1 MFLSSSTV
9 CSILTKIYS
18 NQETMAKLNSVTY
31 TSELLMSLS
40 VLFCVLL
47 LANCVS
53 SAPTAML
60 HSLEERSL
68 GPKCVHLKNR
78 LDQMVRIDQYGKF
91 HLDGSNNNPDSKFR
105 LLDEKS
111 NGGIKEIK
119 LQSVEHKF
127 YLAVTDDGTVTVTM
141 NPDGD
146 EGSGSTENYYT
157 TFEAQNFIGQW
168 TSIKAK
174 TQECF
179 LSYISLNPNAPV
191 PDPTCIFDPQHNIFV
206 DFKFELCTCSS

>member
-1 MFLSSSTV
+1 
-9 CSILTKIYS
+9 
-18 NQETMAKLNSVTY
+18 MAKLNSVTY
-31 TSELLMSLS
+31 TSELLVSLS
-40 VLFCVLL
+40 VLFFVLL

-68 GPKCVHLKNR
+68 GPKCVHIKNFFN
-78 LDQMVRIDQYGKF
+78 QMVRIDQDGKF

-105 LLDEKS
+105 LINTKPD
-111 NGGIKEIK
+111 GGIKEIK

-157 TFEAQNFIGQW
+157 TFEVKSLIGQW
-168 TSIKAK
+168 TFIKAK

-179 LSYISLNPNAPV
+179 LSYLSLNPNAPV
-191 PDPTCIFDPQHNIFV
+191 PDPTCIFEYEHDIFV

>member
-1 MFLSSSTV
+1 
-9 CSILTKIYS
+9 
-18 NQETMAKLNSVTY
+18 MAIFNSVTY
-31 TSELLMSLS
+31 TSGLLMSLS

-78 LDQMVRIDQYGKF
+78 FDQIVSIDQYGKF
-91 HLDGSNNNPDSKFR
+91 HLGGSNNNPDSKFR
-105 LLDEKS
+105 LINTKPDE
-111 NGGIKEIK
+111 GIKEIK

-127 YLAVTDDGTVTVTM
+127 YLAVTDDATVTVTM
-141 NPDGD
+141 DPDNE

-157 TFEAQNFIGQW
+157 TFEVKSFIGLW
-168 TSIKAK
+168 TNIKAK
-174 TQECF
+174 IPECF
-179 LSYISLNPNAPV
+179 LSYFSLKQDA
-191 PDPTCIFDPQHNIFV
+191 PDPTCIFDPAAYDI
-206 DFKFELCTCSS
+206 FKFELCKCSS